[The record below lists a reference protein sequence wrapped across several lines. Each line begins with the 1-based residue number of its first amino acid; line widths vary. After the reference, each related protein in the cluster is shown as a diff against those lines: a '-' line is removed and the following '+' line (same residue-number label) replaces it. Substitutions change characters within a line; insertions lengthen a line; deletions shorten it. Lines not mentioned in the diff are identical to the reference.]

1 MKIVRGLLSI
11 TLLASI
17 VFGTWIL
24 ATDMW
29 LWNAAPTHAY
39 GLIVFV
45 LFDLALLA
53 ANWNRARLATLG
65 ALLVA
70 TIQFVAMLSDTTAG
84 MPSGVTSVGFRNYL
98 LMDTSFSSLLVVQ
111 GVIVFFAA
119 GSLFVPLFHGHRLTL
134 FHTKKH

>member
-45 LFDLALLA
+45 IFDLALLA
-53 ANWNRARLATLG
+53 ANWNRTRLAGLG

-70 TIQFVAMLSDTTAG
+70 TSQFAAMLSDITSG

-98 LMDTSFSSLLVVQ
+98 LTDTAFSSLLVVQ
-111 GVIVFFAA
+111 GVIVFLASE
-119 GSLFVPLFHGHRLTL
+119 SL
-134 FHTKKH
+134 